1 MFSYIYSS
9 FRFIIYTC
17 RWLVRVPGIT
27 SPYRTRSPPVQ
38 IPNSSGT
45 RCSSSPTLT
54 FVLMTPSWAE
64 PVLNLGHDCQLMGSH
79 FCSGIMKCL
88 TEGHFHIGWPSNTT
102 NILDFIFTYIHAHT
116 FLYFIDIFIQSI
128 LHSVL
133 IWIQIFLLI
142 ENTTTINGWWLFQ
155 TCALPSVIKTN
166 ACSFHRLC

>member
-1 MFSYIYSS
+1 MLIVFIIYQIVMFSHIYSS

-27 SPYRTRSPPVQ
+27 SPYRTHSPPVQ

-45 RCSSSPTLT
+45 RCSSSLTLT

-88 TEGHFHIGWPSNTT
+88 TEGHFHIGWPWSTT
-102 NILDFIFTYIHAHT
+102 NILDIILQLWYIYHAHT
-116 FLYFIDIFIQSI
+116 FLYFINVFILSI
-128 LHSVL
+128 L
-133 IWIQIFLLI
+133 
-142 ENTTTINGWWLFQ
+142 
-155 TCALPSVIKTN
+155 
-166 ACSFHRLC
+166 